1 MGKSVVTYLPTVP
14 EYLQKLHLEVPKQ
27 ASYACFSQDEA
38 IMLLKRLLGRE
49 KLKGN
54 LSECD
59 WINGN
64 DQSCSD
70 IMDIIETKANTTHEV
85 LDLKHLNKTDSLK
98 PGLTDYSKI

>member
-27 ASYACFSQDEA
+27 ASYACFGDKA
-38 IMLLKRLLGRE
+38 INAIKTAVYGGE

-70 IMDIIETKANTTHEV
+70 IMDIIETKAILPMKFWT
-85 LDLKHLNKTDSLK
+85 KTFEQNDYFK
-98 PGLTDYSKI
+98 PGLTD